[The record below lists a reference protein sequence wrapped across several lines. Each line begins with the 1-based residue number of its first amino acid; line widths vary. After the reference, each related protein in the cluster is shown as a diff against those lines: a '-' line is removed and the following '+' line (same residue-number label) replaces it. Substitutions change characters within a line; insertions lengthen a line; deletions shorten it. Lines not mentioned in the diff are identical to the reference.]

1 MLVHNSTLQNST
13 CKNVRT
19 LDMISHNKQN
29 YNKQNCNKQNY
40 TNPINPWVS
49 GLLLIVTDHIQGWV
63 RLGLMPNQSPGLVE
77 PC

>member
-1 MLVHNSTLQNST
+1 MLVHNSPLQNST

-19 LDMISHNKQN
+19 LDMVSHNKQN
-29 YNKQNCNKQNY
+29 Y
-40 TNPINPWVS
+40 INPWVI
-49 GLLLIVTDHIQGWV
+49 GLLLIVADHIQGWV

>member
-1 MLVHNSTLQNST
+1 MYSV
-13 CKNVRT
+13 VRT

-29 YNKQNCNKQNY
+29 CNKQNCNKQNCNKQNY
-40 TNPINPWVS
+40 TNPINTWVS
-49 GLLLIVTDHIQGWV
+49 ELLLIVTGHIQGWV